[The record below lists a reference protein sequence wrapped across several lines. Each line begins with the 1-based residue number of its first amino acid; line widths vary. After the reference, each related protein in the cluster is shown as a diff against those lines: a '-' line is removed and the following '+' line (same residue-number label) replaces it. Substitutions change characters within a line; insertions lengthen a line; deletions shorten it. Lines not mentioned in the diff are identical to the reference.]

1 MSIFSMKPNKEMS
14 NDIHLNPN
22 REDRLVSAA
31 NSYLANNYECF
42 LDDGVI
48 LTNNYS
54 LLGTIKLGGIDFL
67 TTSKKDLI
75 ELHASI
81 YSVFRNFVTPE
92 FKFYFHTVKKK
103 IVIDE
108 TNRDYGLIFLMIL
121 CEPIMRSKR
130 EKVFMILVFF

>member
-1 MSIFSMKPNKEMS
+1 IFSMKPSKEMA

-75 ELHASI
+75 E
-81 YSVFRNFVTPE
+81 
-92 FKFYFHTVKKK
+92 
-103 IVIDE
+103 
-108 TNRDYGLIFLMIL
+108 
-121 CEPIMRSKR
+121 
-130 EKVFMILVFF
+130 

>member
-1 MSIFSMKPNKEMS
+1 M
-14 NDIHLNPN
+14 
-22 REDRLVSAA
+22 SAA

-75 ELHASI
+75 ELHVLFIA
-81 YSVFRNFVTPE
+81 F
-92 FKFYFHTVKKK
+92 
-103 IVIDE
+103 
-108 TNRDYGLIFLMIL
+108 
-121 CEPIMRSKR
+121 
-130 EKVFMILVFF
+130 